1 MVIAEV
7 LVSPIEVRS
16 LRKVYGDVVAVDD
29 VSFDVAEG
37 ECLALLG
44 PNGAG
49 KTTTTEILE
58 GYRKPDGGTAR
69 VLGVDSASGGLS
81 WRAQLGIV
89 LQADR
94 DLGDLTVREAVTHFA
109 GYFPDPRDPDEVI
122 AAVGLTEKAKAR
134 NSRLSGGQRRRLD
147 VALGIIGRPKV
158 LFLDEPTT
166 GFDPAA
172 RREFWDLIAGIKA
185 DGTTILLTTHYLE
198 EAEHLADRVAV
209 IARGRIVAMDTPTRI
224 GGRADGTS
232 IVSWSEG
239 GVDRTEQT
247 ANPTQFVLDLSARF
261 GGEIPSLQVHH
272 PTLEDTYLALLKA
285 QEDL

>member
-1 MVIAEV
+1 MNA
-7 LVSPIEVRS
+7 IEVRS
-16 LRKVYGDVVAVDD
+16 LRKAYADVVAVDD
-29 VSFDVAEG
+29 VSFDVAQG

-58 GYRKPDGGTAR
+58 GYRKPDSGTAR
-69 VLGVDSASGGLS
+69 VLGVDSSSGGLD
-81 WRAQLGIV
+81 WRSRLGIV

-109 GYFPDPRDPDEVI
+109 GYFPNPRDPDEVI
-122 AAVGLTEKAKAR
+122 AAVGLTEKSKAR
-134 NSRLSGGQRRRLD
+134 NSKLSGGQRRRLD
-147 VALGIIGRPKV
+147 VALGIIGRPEV

-185 DGTTILLTTHYLE
+185 EGTTILLTTHYLE

-209 IARGRIVAMDTPTRI
+209 IARGRIVAMDTPGRI
-224 GGRADGTS
+224 GGRSEGTS
-232 IVSWSEG
+232 IVTWNEG
-239 GVDRTEQT
+239 GAERTEET
-247 ANPTQFVLDLSARF
+247 SNPTQFVIELSNRL
-261 GGEIPSLQVHH
+261 GGEIPELQVRH

-285 QEDL
+285 QEEL

>member
-1 MVIAEV
+1 MN
-7 LVSPIEVRS
+7 PIEVRS

-134 NSRLSGGQRRRLD
+134 NSKLSGGQRRRLD

-272 PTLEDTYLALLKA
+272 PTLEDTYLALLKS